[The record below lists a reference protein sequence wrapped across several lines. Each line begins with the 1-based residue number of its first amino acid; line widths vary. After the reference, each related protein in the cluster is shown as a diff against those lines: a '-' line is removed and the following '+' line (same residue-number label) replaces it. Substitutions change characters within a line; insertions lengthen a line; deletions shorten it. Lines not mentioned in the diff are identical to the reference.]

1 MNLIAFNR
9 SRACLFKKKNQRQ
22 NLLPVRSDAEPRV
35 PAQLVGSCLRQ
46 KSPGNVEYLSPVAR
60 DATGAFLG
68 ASVVVWQ
75 GYDDPEILEAMACRE
90 GLALAS
96 DLHFGQDQDG

>member
-1 MNLIAFNR
+1 M
-9 SRACLFKKKNQRQ
+9 
-22 NLLPVRSDAEPRV
+22 
-35 PAQLVGSCLRQ
+35 
-46 KSPGNVEYLSPVAR
+46 LSPVAR

-96 DLHFGQDQDG
+96 DLHLGKIRMASDCLHVVRSIDAPGMGRYAHIAKENMRSRC